1 VTGFPVA
8 TLVTAAHPV
17 EIVVLVVL
25 VVLAVASI
33 PGWLASRVSP
43 TVAFGEE

>member
-8 TLVTAAHPV
+8 GLAVSRRPL
-17 EIVVLVVL
+17 EILAVVLAGAVVLV
-25 VVLAVASI
+25 AA

-43 TVAFGEE
+43 TVALDAE